1 MDQPAVGRRLPRGDV
16 RNREFLHVLPPVRAD
31 LPVFR
36 GSSVESFP
44 KPHTKEAVACRK
56 TPSHPYA
63 AEFPSGGV
71 KGCPDLRVPD
81 VMYPLDFE
89 DFAILRSHHVG

>member
-1 MDQPAVGRRLPRGDV
+1 MCSLPFAPTSPFTGG
-16 RNREFLHVLPPVRAD
+16 VLSRA
-31 LPVFR
+31 
-36 GSSVESFP
+36 FP